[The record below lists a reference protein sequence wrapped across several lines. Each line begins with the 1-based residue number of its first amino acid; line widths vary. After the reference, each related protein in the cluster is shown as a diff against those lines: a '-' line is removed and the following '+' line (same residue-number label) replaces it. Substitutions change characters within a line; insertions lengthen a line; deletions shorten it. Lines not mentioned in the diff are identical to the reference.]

1 MNAHSFTDP
10 AILEG
15 SYWPRVEAC
24 YSQTW
29 TRYDMPPHFHNR
41 AEVMYVLKGWCLVHL
56 FDYRTNPYNQDIQI
70 TGARIERMGPGDF
83 MFLDQGLLHELEVP
97 DSSYMLNAEFR
108 LAEDDG
114 ALVTL
119 KKLAEASPALASL
132 VKSAAPMQR
141 GRDESGLVVR
151 ALEQV
156 ITQFSGALPREQAL
170 SDVLM
175 AEMLLRIAENLRMRA
190 VKSAALTYAQGA
202 ADYINAHQSED
213 IRVDDVARSVGVAPA
228 YLQRVFKQA
237 MGMTMIEYANRLRV
251 EQSKRLLMYTDDPV
265 VDVAIACG
273 FNSRQHFFRVFN
285 ALTGVSPQQFR
296 QEHSARSAQPVFLF
310 DNVEDHSY
318 DRSGVRNH

>member
-1 MNAHSFTDP
+1 MNAYSFTDP

-56 FDYRTNPYNQDIQI
+56 FDYRTNPYNQNIQI
-70 TGARIERMGPGDF
+70 TGGRTERMGPGDF

-108 LAEDDG
+108 LVEDEG
-114 ALVTL
+114 ALVTM
-119 KKLAEASPALASL
+119 KKLVESSPALAAL
-132 VKSAAPMQR
+132 VKSPAPVQR
-141 GRDESGLVVR
+141 GRDDAGLQLR
-151 ALEQV
+151 ALEQM
-156 ITQFSGALPREQAL
+156 ISEFSNSVSRDVAL

-175 AEMLLRIAENLRMRA
+175 AEMLLRMAENLKKRT

-202 ADYINAHQSED
+202 ADYISAHQSDD

-228 YLQRVFKQA
+228 YLQCVFKQA
-237 MGMTMIEYANRLRV
+237 TGMTMIEYANRLRV

-285 ALTGVSPQQFR
+285 AMTGVSPQQFR
-296 QEHSARSAQPVFLF
+296 QEHSARSLQSVFLF

-318 DRSGVRNH
+318 DKSGVRNH